1 MAKGKIT
8 YDPFG
13 FDKKEEGKE
22 GKEDNKD
29 YIRHTFLIRE
39 EYLQNMRAYAYW
51 ERLSQ
56 KQLLEVMLTDFFK
69 DKKIKPIP
77 Q

>member
-1 MAKGKIT
+1 MAKGKIA

-22 GKEDNKD
+22 DNGD
-29 YIRHTFLIRE
+29 YIRHTFLIRGE
-39 EYLQNMRAYAYW
+39 CLQNMRAYAYW